1 MSAPER
7 TPATGAADDQYEPD
21 PRRWRALAVVLVAGF
36 MVLLDVSIVNVALPS
51 IAAGIGADE
60 SDLQWIVSGYALAFG
75 LVLVAGGRVG
85 DARGRRPTLVF
96 GLVLFTLA
104 SLACGAAQDPTWLV
118 VARLLQGLGG
128 GLITPQNSGLIQGL
142 FRGEERGR
150 AFGLFGAVIGVSTAV
165 GPLLG
170 GLLIQLG
177 GGENGWRWIFLVNLP
192 IGVAAIVLAFRTVP
206 HTPRTAGER
215 TDYDPAGALLLGVA
229 TLLLLLP
236 FVESRTWQTAAKWLL
251 LVPAVLLLAGFA
263 LWERAYR
270 QRGREPMV
278 DLALFTRRSYTFGS
292 TLGLAYFAGFTGVFF
307 IYTQFLQEGVGYS
320 ALQAGLA
327 STPFALGAAVA
338 AGLGGRVVY
347 RFGRSLVAG
356 GLVLVVLG
364 LLASWLA
371 IGLVSGPAVGWAVA
385 LPFLVAGVGNGLVIA
400 PNQTLSLTEVPPRQG
415 GAAGGV
421 LQTGQRLGS
430 AAGIAAVGSLF
441 YARLA
446 STRGDFETAV
456 RDGLLLT
463 VLFVGVALAV
473 AVADM
478 VVNRGVWPGRLP
490 RSGTG

>member
-1 MSAPER
+1 MTTGGQAP
-7 TPATGAADDQYEPD
+7 AAADPGGGPGGGEGYEPD

-51 IAAGIGADE
+51 IAAGTGADE
-60 SDLQWIVSGYALAFG
+60 SDLQWVVSGYALAFG

-104 SLACGAAQDPTWLV
+104 SVACGAAQDATWLV
-118 VARLLQGLGG
+118 VARLLQGIGG
-128 GLITPQNSGLIQGL
+128 GLITPQSSGLIQVL
-142 FRGEERGR
+142 FRGQERGR
-150 AFGLFGAVIGVSTAV
+150 AFGLFGAVIGVSTAI

-177 GGENGWRWIFLVNLP
+177 GVEHGWRWIFLVNVP
-192 IGVAAIVLAFRTVP
+192 IGIGAVILAYRTVP
-206 HTPRTAGER
+206 HTRLPKGQH
-215 TDYDPAGALLLGVA
+215 TDYDPTGAVLLGAAV
-229 TLLLLLP
+229 LFLLLP
-236 FVESRTWQTAAKWLL
+236 FVESRTWETAAKWLL
-251 LVPAVLLLAGFA
+251 LIPGVLLIGAFA
-263 LWERAYR
+263 LWERAYGR
-270 QRGREPMV
+270 RGREPMV
-278 DLALFTRRSYTFGS
+278 DLALFGRRSYTFGS
-292 TLGLAYFAGFTGVFF
+292 TIGLAYFAGFTGVFF

-327 STPFALGAAVA
+327 STPFAVGAALA
-338 AGLGGRVVY
+338 SGLGGRVVH
-347 RFGRSLVAG
+347 RIGRSLVAA

-364 LLASWLA
+364 LLATWVV

-385 LPFLVAGVGNGLVIA
+385 LPFLVAGLGNGLVIS
-400 PNQTLSLTEVPPRQG
+400 PNQTLTLSEVPPRQG

-441 YARLA
+441 YAQLA
-446 STRGDFETAV
+446 ATRGDFQSAM
-456 RDGLLLT
+456 RDGLLLI

-473 AVADM
+473 AIADL
-478 VVNRGVWPGRLP
+478 VVDRRRQPDRA
-490 RSGTG
+490 